1 MIYSIIVGAISG
13 WLAGQLFKGKGFGF
27 IMNVIIGIVGGVIGG
42 WAFGLIGIQTYSLLG
57 RIIVS
62 VIGAGILFWL
72 ISFFNKRT

>member
-27 IMNVIIGIVGGVIGG
+27 IMNVIIGIVGGIIGG
-42 WAFGLIGIQTYSLLG
+42 WAFGLIGIYAYSLLG

-72 ISFFNKRT
+72 ISFFNKHT

>member
-27 IMNVIIGIVGGVIGG
+27 IMNVIIGIVGGIIGG
-42 WAFGLIGIQTYSLLG
+42 WAFGLIGIYAYSLLG